1 MRKKRKYIIVNS
13 VTTANDVNTVNNE
26 NYYIA
31 NNNKNNILMHLSLL
45 MDCLLPVESTVQI
58 GLENIWHEDIH
69 KYQGKGKVI

>member
-13 VTTANDVNTVNNE
+13 VTTVNDVNTVNNE

-45 MDCLLPVESTVQI
+45 MGWLLPVESTLQI
-58 GLENIWHEDIH
+58 ALESIWHEDIH
-69 KYQGKGKVI
+69 EYQGKVKVI

>member
-13 VTTANDVNTVNNE
+13 VTTVNDVNTVNNE

-45 MDCLLPVESTVQI
+45 MGWLLPVESTLQI
-58 GLENIWHEDIH
+58 ALENIWHEDIH
-69 KYQGKGKVI
+69 EHQGKVKVI

>member
-13 VTTANDVNTVNNE
+13 VTTVNDVNTVNNE

-69 KYQGKGKVI
+69 EYQGKGKVI